1 MALDLNAVR
10 CFIVILFGFAP
21 LGLRAATTN
30 ESFIRWNASADSVT
44 ADVHHQQLWPLLEAI
59 AHETGWHIF
68 VEPDTARTVDV
79 KFQNEP
85 RKEALKKLLGDL
97 NFAFVPQTNEP
108 SQLYVFTSRMANAT
122 RAVGA
127 TNETVAVKKPNHV
140 ANQLM
145 VKLKPG
151 ANIEDVAKAVG
162 AKVVGRDDKNG
173 IYLLEFADAEAT
185 DAALAKLKGNSE
197 VAAVDYNYLYD
208 PPIPSRQI
216 NAPNASPISLT
227 LDESKVGDPCNPIVG
242 LIDTRIQSLGSQLDA
257 FVMKG
262 VTIAG
267 ESTPDPNSPT
277 HATSMAETILRAV
290 SQATGGKS
298 AVKILPVDVYG
309 GNETSSTWNV
319 AQGVKAAV
327 EGGATVLNMSL
338 SGTSDSAI
346 LNDIIQ
352 QAIAKG
358 VVVFAAAG
366 NVPVNTPT
374 FPAAIPGVNSVT
386 ALAAPGQLAPY
397 ANYGD
402 FSSLALPG
410 SSVVQLGDKSFLVQ
424 GTSPATAYASGIAA
438 GTKGIDCPPWSQIQA
453 AMQKKFPVPQK

>member
-1 MALDLNAVR
+1 MFHFFKIVLLLAATSCALPA
-10 CFIVILFGFAP
+10 
-21 LGLRAATTN
+21 RAATN
-30 ESFIRWNASADSVT
+30 DSYVRWNARLDSVS
-44 ADVHHQQLWPLLEAI
+44 ADVHHQPLWPLLETI

-68 VEPDTARTVDV
+68 VEPDTARSVDV

-85 RKEALKKLLGDL
+85 RKDALKKLLGDL
-97 NFAFVPQTNEP
+97 NFAFVPKTNGP
-108 SQLYVFTSRMANAT
+108 SELYVFTSRLANAT
-122 RAVGA
+122 QPVVT
-127 TNETVAVKKPNHV
+127 TNAPVAKKSNHV
-140 ANQLM
+140 PNQLM

-151 ANIEDVAKAVG
+151 TDADALAKSVG

-173 IYLLEFADAEAT
+173 VYLLEFSDEAAADT
-185 DAALAKLKGNSE
+185 ALGKLKGSTD

-208 PPIPSRQI
+208 PPVPPRQI
-216 NAPNASPISLT
+216 DNPNAAPIALT
-227 LDESKVGDPCNPIVG
+227 LDNSKTGDPCNPIIG
-242 LIDTRIQSLGSQLDA
+242 LIDTHIQSLGGTLDA

-267 ESTPDPNSPT
+267 DSTPDPNSPT
-277 HATSMAETILRAV
+277 HATSMAETMLRAI
-290 SQATGGKS
+290 SQVTGGTS

-309 GNETSSTWNV
+309 GNETASTWNV

-327 EGGATVLNMSL
+327 DGGATVLNMSL
-338 SGTSDSAI
+338 SGTSDSAV
-346 LNDIIQ
+346 LNDIIR

-358 VVVFAAAG
+358 VIVFAAAG

-386 ALAAPGQLAPY
+386 ALGAPGQLAPY
-397 ANYGD
+397 ANYGS

-410 SSVVQLGDKSFLVQ
+410 SSMVQLGNKTFLVN

-438 GTKGIDCPPWSQIQA
+438 GTKGIDCQPWSEIQQR
-453 AMQKKFPVPQK
+453 MQQKFPVPQK